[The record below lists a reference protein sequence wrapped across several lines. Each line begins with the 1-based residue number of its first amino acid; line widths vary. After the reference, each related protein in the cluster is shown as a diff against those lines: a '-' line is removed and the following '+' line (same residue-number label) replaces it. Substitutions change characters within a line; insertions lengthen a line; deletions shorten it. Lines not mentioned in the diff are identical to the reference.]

1 MTRPRVLLPVAIIA
15 LCLSGCARVREIR
28 ACRAIVREVNGALDE
43 VEKLASAK
51 PLDEP
56 RIARRYGALAKSL
69 APHAEG
75 PSPLAA
81 AVRDYVAVL
90 QSTEAAVVAHT
101 AATGGQGKSGEPRRE
116 LERVA
121 KRERA
126 AASRIETECRN

>member
-1 MTRPRVLLPVAIIA
+1 MTRPRVLLPAAIIA
-15 LCLSGCARVREIR
+15 LSISGCSRVREIS
-28 ACRAIVREVNGALDE
+28 ACRAIVREVNGAFDE
-43 VEKLASAK
+43 VEKLASAQ
-51 PLDEP
+51 PLDEL
-56 RIARRYGALAKSL
+56 RIARRYGALAKAL

-75 PSPLAA
+75 PSTLAA

-90 QSTEAAVVAHT
+90 QSTEAAVVAHAA
-101 AATGGQGKSGEPRRE
+101 AATGQAKLGEPRRE